1 MRPHMLE
8 MLLTLPPNSV
18 TELSIQFHKGFLKWT
33 EHLPDAHHGF
43 YIRYKQYGIL
53 TFNSATTV
61 TRLTKLTNQ
70 IRFLN
75 WIENPLMPSWLLYG
89 VKAVLYF
96 DFLRFNDCYKDS

>member
-1 MRPHMLE
+1 MLE

-33 EHLPDAHHGF
+33 EHPPDAHHGF

-61 TRLTKLTNQ
+61 TRLSKLTNQ
-70 IRFLN
+70 IRILN
-75 WIENPLMPSWLLYG
+75 WIEHPLTPIMASISSISSGGFSLFTVQRLL
-89 VKAVLYF
+89 
-96 DFLRFNDCYKDS
+96 